1 MFNLGSSI
9 TINEYILASHKLAK
23 DKGFWEKPRE
33 LPELIALCHSELSEA
48 LEEARKG
55 FEPNYEYNDDKGK
68 PCGIPSE
75 LADTVIRIFDLC
87 GYFEI
92 DLDDAI
98 ITKLKYNSK
107 RERKH
112 GKEF

>member
-1 MFNLGSSI
+1 MDSTI
-9 TINEYILASHKLAK
+9 TIDEYILASHRLAK
-23 DKGFWEKPRE
+23 EKGFWERPRE
-33 LPELIALCHSELSEA
+33 LPELLALVHSELSEC

-55 FEPNYEYNDDKGK
+55 FEPNYEYTDKQGK

-75 LADTVIRIFDLC
+75 LADTVIRILDLC
-87 GYFEI
+87 GYFDI
-92 DLDDAI
+92 DLDKAI
-98 ITKLKYNSK
+98 IKKLRYNSQ

>member
-1 MFNLGSSI
+1 MYNLESSI
-9 TINEYILASHKLAK
+9 TIDEYILASHRLAK
-23 DKGFWEKPRE
+23 EKGFWDKPRE
-33 LPELIALCHSELSEA
+33 LPELIALVHSELSEA
-48 LEEARKG
+48 LEESRKG
-55 FEPNYEYNDDKGK
+55 FEPNYEYADTKGK

-87 GYFEI
+87 GYFDI